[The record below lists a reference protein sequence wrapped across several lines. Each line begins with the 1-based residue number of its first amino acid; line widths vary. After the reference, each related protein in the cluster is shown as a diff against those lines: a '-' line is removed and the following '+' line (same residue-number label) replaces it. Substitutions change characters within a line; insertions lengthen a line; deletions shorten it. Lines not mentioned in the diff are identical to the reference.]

1 MRSAEASW
9 ASEMPEA
16 QAPEAD
22 ALAEAYR
29 RWRSSPLGR
38 ITDRLEQALLIELAG
53 AASGRSFLDVGCGDG
68 ALAIAFARRGALVTG
83 VDADPEMLALA
94 RARSV
99 ENAVPLRLVLGR
111 VEQLPFAE
119 GQFDIV
125 LASALLCLVPDRM
138 RAVAE
143 MARVLKP
150 GGRLVVGELGALSLW
165 SLIRRARGLFGA
177 KRWRDAHFHTAAE
190 LRRMMTDVGLKTPEI
205 RGSVYHPPLACA
217 ARLMAPIDQWLGGR
231 MLFGA
236 AFLVAAAVKP
246 PLERWVRD
254 PPRPLIAIKRSDVL
268 LH

>member
-16 QAPEAD
+16 PAPEAD
-22 ALAEAYR
+22 SLAEAYR

-83 VDADPEMLALA
+83 VDADPDMLALA
-94 RARSV
+94 RKRSI
-99 ENAVPLRLVLGR
+99 EHSAPMHLLLGR
-111 VEQLPFAE
+111 VEQLPFADE
-119 GQFDIV
+119 QFDIV
-125 LASALLCLVPDRM
+125 LASALLCLVPDGR

-143 MARVLKP
+143 MARVLGP
-150 GGRLVVGELGALSLW
+150 GGRLVIGELGAWSLW
-165 SLIRRARGLFGA
+165 SLIRRSRGVFGA

-190 LRRMMTDVGLKTPEI
+190 LRRIVTNVGLKTPEI
-205 RGSVYHPPLACA
+205 RGSVYYPPLACA
-217 ARLMAPIDQWLGGR
+217 ARLMAPIDQWLGRR

-246 PLERWVRD
+246 TLDR
-254 PPRPLIAIKRSDVL
+254 
-268 LH
+268 